1 MRTALVTVLAL
12 LFAAIPAT
20 ANATFTRAS
29 AGSALSLST
38 GSLGAPRNVTVP
50 GTSTGSVAVSWSA
63 PTGAPSATG
72 YYVTRTTGST
82 TTAACGTS
90 ATTTITATSCTD
102 SVSTGGSY
110 TYSVTAVFYKW
121 TTASAASSTVVV
133 TTTVGQLGF
142 TQNPQSTKSDQSLGT
157 VIVQLRDTN
166 GNNVT
171 TSGVKITL
179 TLSNNTEGGT
189 LAGTVS
195 QTTGSNGSATF
206 TGLSVDLVGA
216 YTLTAAATGY
226 GTATSTSFTI
236 AAGQASQISV
246 VSGSP
251 QTATRGAGFAKPLV
265 VLVTDDEGNPV
276 SGANVLC
283 VASSSNNASAT
294 FSNNNTSINA
304 TTNASGQASVTV
316 KANSTAGTYSVLAW
330 VGGSAVATFTLTN
343 R

>member
-1 MRTALVTVLAL
+1 V
-12 LFAAIPAT
+12 
-20 ANATFTRAS
+20 S
-29 AGSALSLST
+29 A
-38 GSLGAPRNVTVP
+38 
-50 GTSTGSVAVSWSA
+50 
-63 PTGAPSATG
+63 
-72 YYVTRTTGST
+72 
-82 TTAACGTS
+82 
-90 ATTTITATSCTD
+90 
-102 SVSTGGSY
+102 GGSY

-276 SGANVLC
+276 SGANVLY